1 MGEGSFLLRRG
12 RSSGFCRQVLHTKTV
27 SPFLYSRVSRGISIE
42 CHFSLS
48 FYFELGVLG
57 IFFSSFLC
65 ICFGRME
72 SKYRSWIHEKEN
84 PSESVDSIED
94 LRRELQ
100 TTLGT
105 TKWQVISIS
114 SIKFLWFLILVG
126 TGFSIPHRFCFDCSI
141 GFLAV

>member
-1 MGEGSFLLRRG
+1 
-12 RSSGFCRQVLHTKTV
+12 
-27 SPFLYSRVSRGISIE
+27 
-42 CHFSLS
+42 
-48 FYFELGVLG
+48 
-57 IFFSSFLC
+57 
-65 ICFGRME
+65 ME

-114 SIKFLWFLILVG
+114 SIKFLWFLILVEI
-126 TGFSIPHRFCFDCSI
+126 GFSMPPLFVLIVQLDFWPIDAARGISTGGPIKLWWPVGRGSENQARTIRGCY
-141 GFLAV
+141 